1 MCGKHAFQA
10 CPPSRLGHPAPEC
23 TSCERS
29 PPGNIHHIG
38 APPREQPLCGS
49 TWGLTKIERL
59 RRTKAAPR
67 QLYHAWNAC
76 PHRLPR
82 SALGGGAAPRQLYHA
97 WNACPHRLPR
107 SALGGGAAPRQLYH
121 AWNACP
127 PSRYNI
133 QQVHHGAFRT
143 IRCKAGRQVDLP
155 GGHLMPR
162 SGYIF
167 VSRGLVPRSGSYPRC
182 DAPITRSPEGI
193 SRRSAS
199 GGGCPNRD
207 GGRAF

>member
-1 MCGKHAFQA
+1 MCAKYAFHA
-10 CPPSRLGHPAPEC
+10 CPPSRFGHPPPAY
-23 TSCERS
+23 TSRERS

-38 APPREQPLCGS
+38 AHPREQPLCGS
-49 TWGLTKIERL
+49 TRGLTKIERL
-59 RRTKAAPR
+59 QRTK
-67 QLYHAWNAC
+67 
-76 PHRLPR
+76 
-82 SALGGGAAPRQLYHA
+82 G
-97 WNACPHRLPR
+97 
-107 SALGGGAAPRQLYH
+107 APRQLYH

>member
-1 MCGKHAFQA
+1 MLRHIRMTNCSAHAFQA
-10 CPPSRLGHPAPEC
+10 CPPSRLGHPPPAY
-23 TSCERS
+23 TSRERS
-29 PPGNIHHIG
+29 PPGNIHHVG
-38 APPREQPLCGS
+38 AHPREQPPCGS
-49 TWGLTKIERL
+49 TRGLTKIERL
-59 RRTKAAPR
+59 QRTKATPR
-67 QLYHAWNAC
+67 H
-76 PHRLPR
+76 
-82 SALGGGAAPRQLYHA
+82 LYHA

-193 SRRSAS
+193 SRRSAY